1 MKYDK
6 SVHIKF
12 WGSKGL
18 KESGF
23 VMREKN
29 RMSDLYSQGKGEI
42 L

>member
-1 MKYDK
+1 MTNSGHK
-6 SVHIKF
+6 VL
-12 WGSKGL
+12 GSARAI
-18 KESGF
+18 ESGF

>member
-1 MKYDK
+1 MTNPG
-6 SVHIKF
+6 HIKF
-12 WGSKGL
+12 WRSQGL

-23 VMREKN
+23 VMKEKN